1 MIVTFKGKVKNISF
15 YGESTYF
22 YIQLDNSEKILM
34 VSTNESKE
42 TFSEN
47 DSCFVNFNSTNLKII
62 KD

>member
-1 MIVTFKGKVKNISF
+1 
-15 YGESTYF
+15 
-22 YIQLDNSEKILM
+22 M
-34 VSTNESKE
+34 VSTNESEE